1 MTKNHDRTAPVPAA
15 QLTAKPPFQAVV
27 LVCRECEGRK
37 NGPEHLDSRQVRK
50 GLKHALRDQKPRAR
64 IVESSCLGTCP
75 KKALM
80 VAAMRSGQLIQGLEI
95 QPSDDLA
102 QVALALGLSV

>member
-1 MTKNHDRTAPVPAA
+1 MAKNDERTAPGLAA
-15 QLTAKPPFQAVV
+15 NLTAKPPFQAVV
-27 LVCRECEGRK
+27 LVCRECEDRK
-37 NGPEHLDSRQVRK
+37 DGPEHLDSRQVRK
-50 GLKHALRDQKPRAR
+50 GLKHALRDQRPKAR

-80 VAAMRSGQLIQGLEI
+80 VAAMRSGQAIRGVGV

-102 QVALALGLSV
+102 QIALVLGAAS